1 MNKQKVGVKID
12 DYNGEKITYNTTR
25 YEFVCKRLNLCSE
38 TLKDLLDK
46 IDVVKRRESIR
57 ENFKQFDALYCDG
70 MEKTHFEEVIVVG
83 INTNNQ
89 YICNFKKN
97 GCDFTT
103 VSYRIFPATPENREM
118 IAQLSCLSKAKKE
131 MEKNLK
137 EISGQMYNLSS
148 KIKSIEEVR

>member
-1 MNKQKVGVKID
+1 M
-12 DYNGEKITYNTTR
+12 
-25 YEFVCKRLNLCSE
+25 
-38 TLKDLLDK
+38 
-46 IDVVKRRESIR
+46 
-57 ENFKQFDALYCDG
+57 QFDALYCDG